1 MLNAIFLNGTLL
13 KAVLFLCQMLCFLT
27 AFCLHYRIFEAV
39 YPRSIAGNACFRF
52 QGQRSLFELLSTD
65 GSMGVLPRMNS
76 MHATFDF
83 DQFGQIAD
91 KDVGRLLN
99 SYTMA
104 DLKQQIALAV
114 TSFVDGSDIFPIPL
128 KDLFKVSVISRKKII
143 TNYYR
148 SR

>member
-1 MLNAIFLNGTLL
+1 M
-13 KAVLFLCQMLCFLT
+13 
-27 AFCLHYRIFEAV
+27 
-39 YPRSIAGNACFRF
+39 
-52 QGQRSLFELLSTD
+52 D

-76 MHATFDF
+76 MHATVDF

-99 SYTMA
+99 SHTMA

-128 KDLFKVSVISRKKII
+128 KDLFKVSVTSRKKII
-143 TNYYR
+143 T
-148 SR
+148 